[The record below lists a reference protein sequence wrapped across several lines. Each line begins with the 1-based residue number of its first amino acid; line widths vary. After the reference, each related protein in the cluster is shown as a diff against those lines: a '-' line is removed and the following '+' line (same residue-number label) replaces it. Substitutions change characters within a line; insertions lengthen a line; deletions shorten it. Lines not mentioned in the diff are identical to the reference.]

1 MGILQRFAGLAEQKI
16 VLIRGAG
23 VDLHE
28 YLYKPEPQGLPVV
41 SMASRLLKD
50 KGVVE
55 FVEASRILQE
65 RGIKAEFWLIGTP
78 DPGNAN
84 TVSQSQLEEWEQ
96 AGLVKCLG
104 HRKDIAQLFSQSH
117 IVSLPSCYGEGL
129 PKVLIEAAAC
139 GRAVVTTDHPGC
151 RDAVEVGE
159 TGLLVPIKDS
169 AALADAL
176 EKLISNPMLR
186 QRLGHAGR
194 RLAEDVFDVEK
205 VIDAHILIY
214 QQLLGQK

>member
-1 MGILQRFAGLAEQKI
+1 V

-28 YLYKPEPQGLPVV
+28 YPYKPEPQGWPVV
-41 SMASRLLKD
+41 SLASRLLKD

-84 TVSQSQLEEWEQ
+84 TVSQAELEEWEQ

-104 HRKDIAQLFSQSH
+104 YRKDIAQLFSQSH
-117 IVSLPSCYGEGL
+117 IVCLPSCYGEGL

-139 GRAVVTTDHPGC
+139 
-151 RDAVEVGE
+151 
-159 TGLLVPIKDS
+159 
-169 AALADAL
+169 
-176 EKLISNPMLR
+176 
-186 QRLGHAGR
+186 
-194 RLAEDVFDVEK
+194 
-205 VIDAHILIY
+205 
-214 QQLLGQK
+214 